1 MYLVTNNVINDEL
14 EGSYDENITRHNLST
29 ELNLWCS
36 YIIRKMASR
45 MTNSEE
51 ERKKEEESQDWHPQ
65 APGWSRRVTYL
76 TDEGVER
83 KMLVMKEME
92 SCTKQIAQRSTS
104 RTKRKEADQVS
115 GESAKKE
122 DRNVPNKEMKDVS
135 HNEPKKKEAKI
146 DKSAAEVNSTAIV
159 KRLNNSLAT
168 TSRKGIA
175 TISLVDKVPAVAVN
189 GAGSVAAIS
198 GASPMAAS
206 TLVISTAAAGPPQ
219 GRNSIVKR
227 VREENR
233 ARKARKEMEE
243 SLEIVS
249 KSCVNGT

>member
-14 EGSYDENITRHNLST
+14 EGLYDENITRHNLST

-76 TDEGVER
+76 TDEEVER

-146 DKSAAEVNSTAIV
+146 DKSAAEDTSTAMV
-159 KRLNNSLAT
+159 KRLSNSVAT
-168 TSRKGIA
+168 TSCKGGVTSAPIA
-175 TISLVDKVPAVAVN
+175 ANDM
-189 GAGSVAAIS
+189 GAVAAIS
-198 GASPMAAS
+198 EASSVATS
-206 TLVISTAAAGPPQ
+206 TLVISTAAAGPLQ

-227 VREENR
+227 VR
-233 ARKARKEMEE
+233 
-243 SLEIVS
+243 
-249 KSCVNGT
+249 

>member
-14 EGSYDENITRHNLST
+14 EGLYDENITRHNLST

-76 TDEGVER
+76 TDEEVER

-206 TLVISTAAAGPPQ
+206 TLVISTAAAGPPPGKEQHRQESKRGKQ
-219 GRNSIVKR
+219 GQ
-227 VREENR
+227 EGQ
-233 ARKARKEMEE
+233 
-243 SLEIVS
+243 
-249 KSCVNGT
+249 KSDGGV